1 MIVNEI
7 KKLILEKEL
16 MLIELSINRI
26 VLFGSVNNGGNNSN
40 SDVDIAIWIKSNFD
54 TPKKI
59 LYFSKIKK
67 EIKNI
72 LGNKYKWDI
81 ISGDL
86 LESGQCEWWDE
97 IEIEP
102 TVIYDYTNSKDLKI
116 KWIEVEM
123 DFLNSTLSIIKNPNN
138 SRCLKRAKIRALE
151 VIGQSLKDLT
161 PTGKIM
167 YDEYEN
173 YKLLNI
179 FRELKGLRDILAH
192 QYYQLNYKDIEI
204 IMDALITNYN
214 LDKEQ
219 TEKILKDIRN
229 IGRDS

>member
-1 MIVNEI
+1 
-7 KKLILEKEL
+7 
-16 MLIELSINRI
+16 
-26 VLFGSVNNGGNNSN
+26 
-40 SDVDIAIWIKSNFD
+40 
-54 TPKKI
+54 
-59 LYFSKIKK
+59 
-67 EIKNI
+67 
-72 LGNKYKWDI
+72 
-81 ISGDL
+81 
-86 LESGQCEWWDE
+86 
-97 IEIEP
+97 
-102 TVIYDYTNSKDLKI
+102 
-116 KWIEVEM
+116 M